1 MKNLKFYLDTR
12 GLGDDTPAPVKIR
25 YSKGG
30 QAGFLPTDIRVSKN
44 QWDSDQQLIAFHPKA
59 RTLNL
64 YLAQKM
70 AEVEAVFMEHH
81 AELRPL
87 TASEAVRKVRY
98 YLDPESQKLLFM
110 EYAEKFAETKNK
122 KRTQELYT
130 TTLSRIRAYTTKHS
144 TLRFED
150 ITQEWLRGFDKFL
163 AKTSPSRNARNIHFR
178 NIRAIFNDA
187 IDEELITYYPFR
199 KFKIRPE
206 ATVKRSLTVE
216 QMARLFTHT
225 HEDYAVRYLDM
236 FKLSFYLIGINII
249 DLVGLKEITAGRIV
263 YHREK
268 TGRLYSIKV
277 EPEAM
282 EIIEKYRGET
292 SLIGFLGEYK
302 NYHSFVAL
310 INKALHVIGAE
321 LDGDSPDKVFSG
333 LTSYWARHTWATL
346 AAELE
351 IPKET
356 IAKALGHGGN
366 EVTDVYI
373 RFDDK
378 KIDIANRRVID
389 YLNEHIKR
397 LQTLQNT
404 ANKE

>member
-1 MKNLKFYLDTR
+1 MKNLKLYLDAR
-12 GLGDDTPAPVKIR
+12 GLGDDSPAPVKIR

-30 QAGFLPTDIRVSKN
+30 NAAFIPTEIRVSKN

-59 RTLNL
+59 RSLNL
-64 YLAQKM
+64 YLAEKM
-70 AEVEAVFMEHH
+70 AEVEAIFMEHH
-81 AELRPL
+81 TELRPL
-87 TASEAVRKVRY
+87 TASEAVRKVRN
-98 YLDPESQKLLFM
+98 YLDPELRKTLFM
-110 EYAEKFAETKNK
+110 EYAEKFMLSKNK
-122 KRTQELYT
+122 KRTQELYA
-130 TTLSRIRAYTTKHS
+130 TTLSRIRAYTSKHDS
-144 TLRFED
+144 LKFED
-150 ITQEWLRGFDKFL
+150 ITQDWLRGFDKFL

-178 NIRAIFNDA
+178 NIRAVFNDA

-199 KFKIRPE
+199 KFKIKHE
-206 ATVKRSLTVE
+206 ATVKRSLTVD

-225 HEDYAVRYLDM
+225 PEDYAVRYLDM

-249 DLVGLKEITAGRIV
+249 DLVGLKKITAGRIV

-282 EIIEKYRGET
+282 EIIEKYRGEK

-321 LDGDSPDKVFSG
+321 LDGDSTDKIYSG

-389 YLNEHIKR
+389 YLNEHIKSI
-397 LQTLQNT
+397 
-404 ANKE
+404 